1 MRAINEKIRCKD
13 CGFIFDEPDVVYEDY
28 ETYGYVVYQR
38 YEVCPVCKGWALEDY
53 REYEDECEDDEDI
66 SDYC

>member
-1 MRAINEKIRCKD
+1 MSAFSSKIRCKD
-13 CGFIFDEPDVVYEDY
+13 CGLIFEKPDVVYEDY

-38 YEVCPVCKGWALEDY
+38 YEVCPDCKGWALEDY
-53 REYEDECEDDEDI
+53 REDDEDI